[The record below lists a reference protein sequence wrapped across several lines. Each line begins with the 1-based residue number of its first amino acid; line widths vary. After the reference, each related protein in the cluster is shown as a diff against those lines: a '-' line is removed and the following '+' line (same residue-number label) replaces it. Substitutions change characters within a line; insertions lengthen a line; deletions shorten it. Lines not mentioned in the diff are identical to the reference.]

1 MDQQTMDDQLITR
14 YLLGS
19 LSAEETERLDELSL
33 TDDEFAGRLQAVEN
47 ELIDAYVEGELSGQ
61 TLEQFN
67 SFYLSSPRRRERV
80 GFAQA
85 LHTVAERAAVG
96 KQAANQQPVVRGP
109 QVSPRSRTP
118 WAFGSRL
125 PSSPRLP
132 LQWGLAAA
140 ASLLLLVAGSWL
152 MMENWRLRG
161 QMKQA
166 SAERTGG
173 EQRQRELL
181 AQLAEQRSL
190 ASAKEKEVADLRE
203 SLDRLKQESTGS
215 SSQPR
220 LEVPTIVAFALAAQT
235 RGISQIAT
243 LTIPAGTDYVAIEL
257 QLESGD
263 YPGYRAT
270 LKAVP
275 ENQVIWRSGR
285 LKARSS
291 GDLKVVGIS
300 LRPALLKSSRYMFEV
315 FGIAAD
321 GISSEIAGSY
331 AFRVIKQ

>member
-1 MDQQTMDDQLITR
+1 VDQQTMDDQLITQ

-33 TDDEFAGRLQAVEN
+33 TDDEFARRLQAVEN

-109 QVSPRSRTP
+109 QVSPTSRTP
-118 WAFGSRL
+118 WTSGLRL
-125 PSSPRLP
+125 PSRPRLP

-140 ASLLLLVAGSWL
+140 ASLLLVAGSWL

-203 SLDRLKQESTGS
+203 SLDRLKQGSTGS

-220 LEVPTIVAFALAAQT
+220 PEVPTIVAFALAAQT

-270 LKAVP
+270 LEAVP

-291 GDLKVVGIS
+291 GDFKVVGIS

-321 GISSEIAGSY
+321 GSSSEIAGSY
-331 AFRVIKQ
+331 AFRVVRQ